1 MPARAQASSSQEPG
15 PQHGGKDDI
24 PVIVQDKRFDSGGGL
39 VEDSQGNELGLL
51 GTTVLANGVAGAV
64 QEVGTELV
72 RLRLLNGSTARTYDF
87 GFDDDRS
94 FDQIATDGGLLP
106 APHETTRVRLS
117 PGERAE
123 IVVPMIPGE
132 ETMLA
137 SFPPDLGDVLVPSAF
152 GARDRFDVL
161 LLRAAAQLQASPP
174 LSEHLADD
182 AAGPVASEAT
192 VTRTFEVQDRQING
206 RSMDMDRIDVSPE
219 LGSTEIWEVTN
230 THGVPHNWHV
240 HDVQFR
246 VLDIDG
252 AAPPPELLGRK
263 DTVYLEPNRTYR
275 LIMRFEDYADSDSP
289 YMFHCHLLLHE
300 DQGLMGQFAVKDPE
314 PGGDGQDE
322 GGSRGAPP
330 GGTEERPELGVPE
343 SGHRH

>member
-1 MPARAQASSSQEPG
+1 M
-15 PQHGGKDDI
+15 
-24 PVIVQDKRFDSGGGL
+24 V
-39 VEDSQGNELGLL
+39 
-51 GTTVLANGVAGAV
+51 
-64 QEVGTELV
+64 
-72 RLRLLNGSTARTYDF
+72 
-87 GFDDDRS
+87 
-94 FDQIATDGGLLP
+94 
-106 APHETTRVRLS
+106 
-117 PGERAE
+117 
-123 IVVPMIPGE
+123 PGE

-161 LLRAAAQLQASPP
+161 LLRAADQLQASPP
-174 LSEHLADD
+174 LPGHLGDD

-192 VTRTFEVQDRQING
+192 ATRTFEVQDRQING
-206 RSMDMDRIDVSPE
+206 RSMDMDRIDASPE

-240 HDVQFR
+240 HDVQFQ

-252 AAPPPELLGRK
+252 AAPPPELRGRK

-300 DQGLMGQFAVKDPE
+300 DQGLMGQFAVKGPE
-314 PGGDGQDE
+314 PGGAGQDE
-322 GGSRGAPP
+322 GGSQGAPP
-330 GGTEERPELGVPE
+330 GGIEERPKTGVPE